1 MKKLS
6 MYFVLV
12 LAGLIVFGAT
22 VASAQKKMKKE
33 PVLWAAEDLQ
43 WQPIQG
49 GPPGVMAV
57 MLWGDNTKGAYGG
70 LTKFP
75 AGFKAP
81 LHHHTNA
88 TKIVVIKGAYTY
100 NGKKYGPGSYVYVP
114 GGVLHESGGVEDSE
128 SIFFIEQSGKFDL
141 IPAEPPAEKK

>member
-6 MYFVLV
+6 SYIVLV
-12 LAGLIVFGAT
+12 LVGLVFFGAANA
-22 VASAQKKMKKE
+22 VAQKEMKKE
-33 PVLWAAEDLQ
+33 TVLWAAEDLK
-43 WQPIQG
+43 WEPLAG
-49 GPPGVMAV
+49 APPGVMSV
-57 MLWGDNTKGAYGG
+57 KLWGDNTKGAYGG
-70 LTKFP
+70 FTKFP

-81 LHHHTNA
+81 LHYHTDA

-114 GGVLHESGGVEDSE
+114 AGLKHESGGVADSE

-141 IPAEPPAEKK
+141 NIVEPPNGKK